1 MLINKQTEGKFAY
14 YNVLQLQEVG
24 DYESDRRSGTKLSAT
39 TKFDTKYKAS
49 FNH

>member
-1 MLINKQTEGKFAY
+1 MSVGGTVVPKMA